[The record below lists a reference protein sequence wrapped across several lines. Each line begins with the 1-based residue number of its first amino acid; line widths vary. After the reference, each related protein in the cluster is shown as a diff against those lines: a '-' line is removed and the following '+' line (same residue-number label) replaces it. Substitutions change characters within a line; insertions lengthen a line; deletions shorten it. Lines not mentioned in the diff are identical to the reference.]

1 MYKSVMIPG
10 LILQWRQEKER
21 RGQDTATLPS
31 KRRHPVAERPAAK
44 RARAEM
50 PPPKV
55 PQKKAEKDVPK
66 EAPMETWNLLVIAW
80 QTLVW
85 VFVYVCMIFV
95 ICCWCAGDS
104 WLNLLGMFADLQ
116 KTFFQFLG
124 PMNANPRKVLRWRT
138 RPRLTAR

>member
-1 MYKSVMIPG
+1 MIPG

-80 QTLVW
+80 QTLV
-85 VFVYVCMIFV
+85 
-95 ICCWCAGDS
+95 
-104 WLNLLGMFADLQ
+104 
-116 KTFFQFLG
+116 
-124 PMNANPRKVLRWRT
+124 
-138 RPRLTAR
+138 